1 MGLLGGIKGAASG
14 LARSRAQR
22 QAPGQSKPI
31 YRRWW
36 ALLLLAV
43 VGFNAVSSC
52 QRYTT
57 PPPTAPTPE
66 QLAEQAKAAEAEQAA
81 KLVREESERKYRE
94 QVSRVIVAASTVKEN
109 MHNPASFDL
118 VSAIVMD
125 DDAVCLVYRGT
136 NGFGGI
142 VTSRASAMGRVVS
155 LSAKQWNKY
164 CAGRDGRDFA
174 DAVRR
179 AV

>member
-1 MGLLGGIKGAASG
+1 MRLWSGLKGAAAG
-14 LARSRAQR
+14 VENARTAR
-22 QAPGQSKPI
+22 GYVKPKTPLW
-31 YRRWW
+31 RRWW
-36 ALLLLAV
+36 MLLLLAV
-43 VGFNAVSSC
+43 IGINAVSSYR
-52 QRYTT
+52 RYTT
-57 PPPTAPTPE
+57 PPPTPE

-81 KLVREESERKYRE
+81 KLAREESERKYRE
-94 QVSRVIVAASTVKEN
+94 QVGRVIVAATTIKEN
-109 MHNPASFDL
+109 MHNPASFYL
-118 VSAIVMD
+118 VSAVIMD

-155 LSAKQWNKY
+155 FSAKQWDKY
-164 CAGRDGRDFA
+164 CAGRNGRDLA

>member
-1 MGLLGGIKGAASG
+1 MGMWRGLKGAAAGVENSRA
-14 LARSRAQR
+14 ARSD
-22 QAPGQSKPI
+22 GKPKTPLW
-31 YRRWW
+31 RRWW
-36 ALLLLAV
+36 VLLLLLAV
-43 VGFNAVSSC
+43 VGINAASNYR
-52 QRYTT
+52 RYTT
-57 PPPTAPTPE
+57 SPPTPE
-66 QLAEQAKAAEAEQAA
+66 QIAEQARAAEAELAA
-81 KLVREESERKYRE
+81 KLAREESERKYRE
-94 QVSRVIVAASTVKEN
+94 QAGRVIVAASTIKEN

-118 VSAIVMD
+118 VSAVIMD

-155 LSAKQWNKY
+155 FSATQWNKY
-164 CAGRDGRDFA
+164 CAGRNGRDLA